1 MENSRFQSFAEW
13 FNKTTDEYAK
23 GVGQAELARML
34 GTGQSTISK
43 VKKGLM
49 LPPDG
54 VMIKIRDAWGED
66 KVDEVRCLREDS
78 RYNTIRRTSL
88 ASTSDDVKIGI
99 PYYDVDFIGGFDIVT
114 NNQTINPD
122 GFVNIGTYKKATC
135 LCNITGHS
143 MEPEICHG
151 DIIVLR
157 KIDDW
162 RFLPYGEIYA
172 FVAKNDMRTVKRL
185 GKSEHDDSYLLIP
198 TNKSP
203 EYAPQELKKED
214 VLYVY
219 EVMGCMKRF

>member
-1 MENSRFQSFAEW
+1 MEDLLKERIDKLMRGLNLSQAEFADKVGVTANAITNW
-13 FNKTTDEYAK
+13 KTRGIKGSSYAK
-23 GVGQAELARML
+23 IAMAFPQVNMEWLR
-34 GTGQSTISK
+34 TG
-43 VKKGLM
+43 KGNMFL
-49 LPPDG
+49 
-54 VMIKIRDAWGED
+54 I
-66 KVDEVRCLREDS
+66 
-78 RYNTIRRTSL
+78 NTHT
-88 ASTSDDVKIGI
+88 GI
-99 PYYDVDFIGGFDIVT
+99 PYYDVDFIGGFDMVT

-122 GFVNIGTYKKATC
+122 GYVNIGTYRKATC

-172 FVAKNDMRTVKRL
+172 FVSKNDMRTVKRL
-185 GKSEHDDSYLLIP
+185 GKSEHEDSYLLIP
-198 TNKSP
+198 SNKSP

-214 VLYVY
+214 VLFVY